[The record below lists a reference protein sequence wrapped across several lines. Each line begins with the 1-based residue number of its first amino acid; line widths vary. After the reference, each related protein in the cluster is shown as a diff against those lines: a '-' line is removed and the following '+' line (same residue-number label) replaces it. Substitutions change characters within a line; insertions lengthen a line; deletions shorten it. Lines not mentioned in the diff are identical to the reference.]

1 MLPRLSVPPSP
12 LWAGFCSPHS
22 TKMRPL
28 KCPVT
33 SRTLHPKRFS
43 VLLFRVPRQLPALL
57 RRSSSRMA
65 QHSSGSLR
73 SSGSSSNFSCRT
85 TLSRPV
91 SSRVLQAKAASLL
104 LLLPTL
110 ALGNSIPASAQMSV
124 STLLPLNVHSSSTFL
139 SVYSIVH

>member
-22 TKMRPL
+22 TKMRPP
-28 KCPVT
+28 KCLVT

-104 LLLPTL
+104 LLPTL